1 MPTNTNAYNT
11 RLTSEDLERRFREV
25 FPSQGGAELVDDLY
39 AQGTI
44 VPVIDFT
51 SVAEGSVL
59 PENLQTAWDLA
70 TGHNSIG
77 AAASAT
83 IINSTGFWLVDAV
96 VNGLATGSASGNTQ
110 IQLVGV
116 SSKILFKTLTKPSG
130 TSTGTVIN
138 WSGIV
143 FVKAGESIQAS
154 CSNEHVMEVSY
165 RQIASVDGTLTNPL
179 GFSF

>member
-1 MPTNTNAYNT
+1 MPTNTNAYNS
-11 RLTSEDLERRFREV
+11 RVTSEDLERRFREV
-25 FPSQGGAELVDDLY
+25 FPAQGGAELVDDLY

-59 PENLQTAWDLA
+59 PENLQTAWDFA
-70 TGHNSIG
+70 TGHTSIA

-83 IINSTGFWLVDAV
+83 LINTTGFWKVNAV
-96 VNGLATGSASGNTQ
+96 VNGLATGTASGNTH

-116 SSKILFKTLTKPSG
+116 SAKTIFKTLTKPA
-130 TSTGTVIN
+130 GTVTGSVIE
-138 WSGIV
+138 WSGII
-143 FVKAGESIQAS
+143 FVKAGETVTGA

>member
-1 MPTNTNAYNT
+1 MPTSTNVYNS
-11 RLTSEDLERRFREV
+11 RVTSETLERRFREV

-51 SVAEGSVL
+51 RVAEGSVL
-59 PENLQTAWDLA
+59 PENLQTAWDFA

-83 IINSTGFWLVDAV
+83 IINSTGFWKISAV
-96 VNGLATGSASGNTQ
+96 VNGLATGSASGNTH
-110 IQLVGV
+110 IQLVGA
-116 SSKILFKTLTKPSG
+116 SAKTIFKTLTKPSG
-130 TSTGTVIN
+130 TSTGSVIE
-138 WSGIV
+138 WTGII
-143 FVKAGESIQAS
+143 FVKSGETVTAA

-165 RQIASVDGTLTNPL
+165 RQLASVNGTLTNPL